1 VLACVLDS
9 CLRDTLSLVNVYIY
23 IYIYTPYNTPV
34 LSPFYNPRNIVH
46 HRLDKLFQYWKL
58 TRTHT
63 YTHTYGRGTVLDLD
77 LDLDLEPEPEPE
89 LNLSWKEAFL
99 EIDHPLYHLGRVS
112 SPIPP
117 SQRL

>member
-1 VLACVLDS
+1 
-9 CLRDTLSLVNVYIY
+9 
-23 IYIYTPYNTPV
+23 
-34 LSPFYNPRNIVH
+34 
-46 HRLDKLFQYWKL
+46 
-58 TRTHT
+58 
-63 YTHTYGRGTVLDLD
+63 VLDLD